1 MDASILL
8 NLDVFTLM
16 LMALGGYSL
25 GFITLSIIW
34 STHREIPGLG
44 LWWWSSLCALAAQSL
59 FFMQAFAPHIAGIW
73 LANLLITFCL
83 ALMPLAIQRF
93 FGEPPNW
100 RAFTLFM
107 LVYLLILC
115 WSVIF
120 NDKMAPRVLL
130 ACLSY
135 MMVGAVIVWLIWR
148 HGYPDYLP
156 AVLVFT
162 VVNILLY
169 GFNLVR
175 MGALL
180 GGEVRVLM
188 DQHAV
193 NVLPFLSMLM
203 GNYLSTFGVLLLC
216 TQYRALALRRQASQD
231 PLTGLLNRRGFMD
244 HCVTMARQ
252 GALVVLDLDDFKQ
265 INDRHGHETGDRVL
279 EAVGRYLA
287 GQRDLVA
294 SRFGGEEFV
303 LLLPERD
310 PLAQQARCEQIRQG
324 IETLGL
330 KGVWVTASLGWAPSA
345 REWHFDT
352 LFSQADRA
360 LYQAKREGKNRICQ
374 GA

>member
-8 NLDVFTLM
+8 KLDVFTLM
-16 LMALGGYSL
+16 VMALGGYSL

-34 STHREIPGLG
+34 LTHREIPGLG
-44 LWWWSSLCALAAQSL
+44 FWWWSSLCALAAQSL
-59 FFMQAFAPHIAGIW
+59 FSLQAFMPNLAGIW
-73 LANLLITFCL
+73 LANLLITVCI
-83 ALMPLAIQRF
+83 ALMPLALQRF
-93 FGEPPNW
+93 FGKPLSW
-100 RAFTLFM
+100 GASALFM
-107 LVYLLILC
+107 LVYVLILS
-115 WSVIF
+115 WSILF
-120 NDKMAPRVLL
+120 NDHMAPRVLL

-135 MMVGAVIVWLIWR
+135 MVLGAVIVFLIWR
-148 HGYPDYLP
+148 HGYPAYLP

-169 GFNLVR
+169 GFNLMR
-175 MGALL
+175 MGFLL
-180 GGEVRVLM
+180 EGDARGLM
-188 DQHAV
+188 DQSGV

-203 GNYLSTFGVLLLC
+203 GSYLSTFGVLLLC

-265 INDRHGHETGDRVL
+265 IHDRHGHETGDRVL

-324 IETLGL
+324 IETLEL
-330 KGVWVTASLGWAPSA
+330 KGVRVTASLGWVPSA

>member
-1 MDASILL
+1 VPWRR
-8 NLDVFTLM
+8 N
-16 LMALGGYSL
+16 
-25 GFITLSIIW
+25 
-34 STHREIPGLG
+34 R
-44 LWWWSSLCALAAQSL
+44 SSSCRH
-59 FFMQAFAPHIAGIW
+59 FPHIAGIW

-193 NVLPFLSMLM
+193 NVLPFLSLM

-231 PLTGLLNRRGFMD
+231 PLTGRPN
-244 HCVTMARQ
+244 H
-252 GALVVLDLDDFKQ
+252 ALHLHIL
-265 INDRHGHETGDRVL
+265 
-279 EAVGRYLA
+279 
-287 GQRDLVA
+287 
-294 SRFGGEEFV
+294 
-303 LLLPERD
+303 
-310 PLAQQARCEQIRQG
+310 
-324 IETLGL
+324 
-330 KGVWVTASLGWAPSA
+330 
-345 REWHFDT
+345 
-352 LFSQADRA
+352 
-360 LYQAKREGKNRICQ
+360 
-374 GA
+374 

>member
-1 MDASILL
+1 
-8 NLDVFTLM
+8 
-16 LMALGGYSL
+16 
-25 GFITLSIIW
+25 
-34 STHREIPGLG
+34 
-44 LWWWSSLCALAAQSL
+44 
-59 FFMQAFAPHIAGIW
+59 
-73 LANLLITFCL
+73 
-83 ALMPLAIQRF
+83 
-93 FGEPPNW
+93 
-100 RAFTLFM
+100 
-107 LVYLLILC
+107 
-115 WSVIF
+115 
-120 NDKMAPRVLL
+120 
-130 ACLSY
+130 
-135 MMVGAVIVWLIWR
+135 
-148 HGYPDYLP
+148 
-156 AVLVFT
+156 
-162 VVNILLY
+162 
-169 GFNLVR
+169 
-175 MGALL
+175 
-180 GGEVRVLM
+180 
-188 DQHAV
+188 
-193 NVLPFLSMLM
+193 
-203 GNYLSTFGVLLLC
+203 
-216 TQYRALALRRQASQD
+216 
-231 PLTGLLNRRGFMD
+231 MD

-330 KGVWVTASLGWAPSA
+330 KGARVTASLGWAPSA

>member
-1 MDASILL
+1 
-8 NLDVFTLM
+8 
-16 LMALGGYSL
+16 
-25 GFITLSIIW
+25 
-34 STHREIPGLG
+34 
-44 LWWWSSLCALAAQSL
+44 
-59 FFMQAFAPHIAGIW
+59 
-73 LANLLITFCL
+73 
-83 ALMPLAIQRF
+83 MPLAIQRF

-148 HGYPDYLP
+148 HVYPDYLP

-193 NVLPFLSMLM
+193 NVLPFLSILNAKGDSLRRRWE
-203 GNYLSTFGVLLLC
+203 GNFAGASAPLVLNVLL
-216 TQYRALALRRQASQD
+216 
-231 PLTGLLNRRGFMD
+231 D
-244 HCVTMARQ
+244 H
-252 GALVVLDLDDFKQ
+252 L
-265 INDRHGHETGDRVL
+265 
-279 EAVGRYLA
+279 
-287 GQRDLVA
+287 
-294 SRFGGEEFV
+294 
-303 LLLPERD
+303 
-310 PLAQQARCEQIRQG
+310 
-324 IETLGL
+324 
-330 KGVWVTASLGWAPSA
+330 
-345 REWHFDT
+345 
-352 LFSQADRA
+352 
-360 LYQAKREGKNRICQ
+360 
-374 GA
+374 

>member
-120 NDKMAPRVLL
+120 NDKMAPG
-130 ACLSY
+130 CC
-135 MMVGAVIVWLIWR
+135 W
-148 HGYPDYLP
+148 P
-156 AVLVFT
+156 A
-162 VVNILLY
+162 
-169 GFNLVR
+169 
-175 MGALL
+175 
-180 GGEVRVLM
+180 
-188 DQHAV
+188 
-193 NVLPFLSMLM
+193 
-203 GNYLSTFGVLLLC
+203 
-216 TQYRALALRRQASQD
+216 
-231 PLTGLLNRRGFMD
+231 
-244 HCVTMARQ
+244 
-252 GALVVLDLDDFKQ
+252 
-265 INDRHGHETGDRVL
+265 
-279 EAVGRYLA
+279 
-287 GQRDLVA
+287 
-294 SRFGGEEFV
+294 
-303 LLLPERD
+303 
-310 PLAQQARCEQIRQG
+310 
-324 IETLGL
+324 
-330 KGVWVTASLGWAPSA
+330 
-345 REWHFDT
+345 
-352 LFSQADRA
+352 
-360 LYQAKREGKNRICQ
+360 
-374 GA
+374 

>member
-1 MDASILL
+1 MPWRR
-8 NLDVFTLM
+8 N
-16 LMALGGYSL
+16 
-25 GFITLSIIW
+25 
-34 STHREIPGLG
+34 R
-44 LWWWSSLCALAAQSL
+44 SSSCRH
-59 FFMQAFAPHIAGIW
+59 FPHIAGIW

-148 HGYPDYLP
+148 HVYPDYLP

-193 NVLPFLSMLM
+193 NVLPFLSILNAKGDSLRRRWE
-203 GNYLSTFGVLLLC
+203 GNFAGASAPLVLNVLL
-216 TQYRALALRRQASQD
+216 
-231 PLTGLLNRRGFMD
+231 D
-244 HCVTMARQ
+244 H
-252 GALVVLDLDDFKQ
+252 L
-265 INDRHGHETGDRVL
+265 
-279 EAVGRYLA
+279 
-287 GQRDLVA
+287 
-294 SRFGGEEFV
+294 
-303 LLLPERD
+303 
-310 PLAQQARCEQIRQG
+310 
-324 IETLGL
+324 
-330 KGVWVTASLGWAPSA
+330 
-345 REWHFDT
+345 
-352 LFSQADRA
+352 
-360 LYQAKREGKNRICQ
+360 
-374 GA
+374 

>member
-8 NLDVFTLM
+8 NLDVFTPM

-34 STHREIPGLG
+34 WTHREIPGLG

-175 MGALL
+175 MGPCSA
-180 GGEVRVLM
+180 
-188 DQHAV
+188 
-193 NVLPFLSMLM
+193 
-203 GNYLSTFGVLLLC
+203 
-216 TQYRALALRRQASQD
+216 
-231 PLTGLLNRRGFMD
+231 
-244 HCVTMARQ
+244 
-252 GALVVLDLDDFKQ
+252 
-265 INDRHGHETGDRVL
+265 
-279 EAVGRYLA
+279 
-287 GQRDLVA
+287 
-294 SRFGGEEFV
+294 
-303 LLLPERD
+303 
-310 PLAQQARCEQIRQG
+310 ARCG
-324 IETLGL
+324 
-330 KGVWVTASLGWAPSA
+330 S
-345 REWHFDT
+345 
-352 LFSQADRA
+352 
-360 LYQAKREGKNRICQ
+360 
-374 GA
+374 

>member
-59 FFMQAFAPHIAGIW
+59 FFLQAFSPHMAGIW
-73 LANLLITFCL
+73 LANLLITLCI

-100 RAFTLFM
+100 RAFALFM
-107 LVYLLILC
+107 AIYVPILC
-115 WSVIF
+115 WSVLF
-120 NDKMAPRVLL
+120 NDHMAPKVLL

-135 MMVGAVIVWLIWR
+135 MVLGAVIVFLIWR
-148 HGYPDYLP
+148 HGYPAYLP

-175 MGALL
+175 MGSLL
-180 GGEVRVLM
+180 SGEARVLM
-188 DQHAV
+188 DQHVV

-231 PLTGLLNRRGFMD
+231 PLTGLLNRRGFME
-244 HCVTMARQ
+244 HCARAPKQ

-265 INDRHGHETGDRVL
+265 INDRHGHEAGDRVL
-279 EAVGRYLA
+279 AAVGRYLA
-287 GQRDLVA
+287 AQGDLVA

-303 LLLPERD
+303 LLLPEGD
-310 PLAQQARCEQIRQG
+310 ALAQQARCEQIRQAIATLPLAG
-324 IETLGL
+324 IQ
-330 KGVWVTASLGWAPSA
+330 VTASLGLVPGT

-360 LYQAKREGKNRICQ
+360 LYRAKRSGKNRVCLP
-374 GA
+374 A